1 MSDTAFQPFLD
12 KIREARDFI
21 LDETK
26 KDSRFLIVTHFDA
39 DGLSAGAI
47 IAKTLVRLGS
57 TFQLRTAKQ
66 LDEDIVKKALEI
78 GPDAIIFSEIGS
90 GYIDIVN
97 KHVTKLK
104 CLVREDFFHA
114 GTYLG
119 KVKNS
124 VFFPSFPLLT
134 MIAEKETSN
143 KVIVDE
149 NTEWLFIC
157 GRDIFRKGI
166 LKTEGVKRKGDHAL
180 ILNKHGECLGFGR
193 LVLDLNKK
201 VAGQQVAMKN
211 ISDLGDFLRREKTIS
226 R

>member
-1 MSDTAFQPFLD
+1 MKFLD
-12 KIREARDFI
+12 GFVGRFNATIG
-21 LDETK
+21 LDAN
-26 KDSRFLIVTHFDA
+26 LIV
-39 DGLSAGAI
+39 
-47 IAKTLVRLGS
+47 KTQNRYFLLNS
-57 TFQLRTAKQ
+57 
-66 LDEDIVKKALEI
+66 
-78 GPDAIIFSEIGS
+78 
-90 GYIDIVN
+90 
-97 KHVTKLK
+97 KLK

-180 ILNKHGECLGFGR
+180 ILNNHGECLGFGR

>member
-1 MSDTAFQPFLD
+1 MKFLD
-12 KIREARDFI
+12 GFVGRFNATIG
-21 LDETK
+21 LDAN
-26 KDSRFLIVTHFDA
+26 LIV
-39 DGLSAGAI
+39 
-47 IAKTLVRLGS
+47 KTQNRYFLLNS
-57 TFQLRTAKQ
+57 
-66 LDEDIVKKALEI
+66 
-78 GPDAIIFSEIGS
+78 
-90 GYIDIVN
+90 
-97 KHVTKLK
+97 KLK

-143 KVIVDE
+143 KVIANE

-180 ILNKHGECLGFGR
+180 ILNNHGECLGFGR